1 MKKVTILLFLMA
13 ATNLL
18 LAQNQS
24 IKDLLD
30 NPGLSLRNKVKIQ
43 GTILQYVPAGTTN
56 TAFYIIVDDLGGEII
71 VQTPAEGIPETFKKY
86 KVEGYFNFI
95 DSKYIIQETSR
106 QLLEATPAPAPE
118 PAPTPTRERTQPA
131 PTPAPAP
138 PPPPPAKD
146 NTLLYVI
153 IAVAAVLIILVII
166 MSKKKQEPA
175 TTAPQTHYPPAP
187 ETQPISPVTQPIHTT
202 GSSGST
208 GGFTTI
214 RIETAPKTMRFIPG
228 KFTITSDEDKGMSFN
243 IAGYPTPEGAMVTIG
258 RESVSGERSYAH
270 IKIDDKFKTVS
281 RKQAELL
288 HSDRMLYIRN
298 KSEANYTQVDGFELK
313 PGEKRELKSGSK
325 IRMGELELMYSV

>member
-1 MKKVTILLFLMA
+1 MTLLMA
-13 ATNLL
+13 SLVALSQD
-18 LAQNQS
+18 AS
-24 IKDLLD
+24 IKTIFD
-30 NPGLSLRNKVKIQ
+30 NPGRYLGERVEVQGTVTQFVPASTTTSAFYYIQ
-43 GTILQYVPAGTTN
+43 GDYGN
-56 TAFYIIVDDLGGEII
+56 IIT
-71 VQTPAEGIPETFKKY
+71 VQTEKTDRGQIPVIGQKY
-86 KVEGYFNFI
+86 KVTGFFNLI
-95 DSKYIIQETSR
+95 NNEYVVSEIRRESIAPPSAAAGPDTQEQT
-106 QLLEATPAPAPE
+106 QPAPAP
-118 PAPTPTRERTQPA
+118 T
-131 PTPAPAP
+131 
-138 PPPPPAKD
+138 PPAKD

-153 IAVAAVLIILVII
+153 IAIAGLLIILAII
-166 MSKKKQEPA
+166 MARKKQEK
-175 TTAPQTHYPPAP
+175 TVTSPPVNHSPTP
-187 ETQPISPVTQPIHTT
+187 ETQPITPVTQSIHTT
-202 GSSGST
+202 GSSEPT

-228 KFTITSDEDKGMSFN
+228 KFTIISEEDKGMSFN
-243 IAGYPTPEGAMVTIG
+243 IAGYPTPEGAMITIG